1 MSLEASSR
9 QCTGQ
14 MIRLKG
20 FHNEHFLTGHG
31 GIWGCC
37 SEYPPGLPR
46 RKCTYW
52 FLKLKVKINAGFLEE
67 NLRYSFLESYKVD
80 GPFVGSQCIVH
91 DCSRLFH
98 YRSLSLSMC
107 LLSAHTNLRD
117 ITILKDVCTNHNIFT
132 CWPSGLTLCSGTQYL
147 QVGIGGNTSPKH
159 FGTAQTCTSEICD
172 QDHCYS
178 SPDLYCH
185 VDLATQLQ
193 MSLSAG
199 LHSNTPS

>member
-1 MSLEASSR
+1 MH
-9 QCTGQ
+9 Q
-14 MIRLKG
+14 
-20 FHNEHFLTGHG
+20 
-31 GIWGCC
+31 
-37 SEYPPGLPR
+37 
-46 RKCTYW
+46 
-52 FLKLKVKINAGFLEE
+52 GFLEE

-185 VDLATQLQ
+185 VALATQLQ